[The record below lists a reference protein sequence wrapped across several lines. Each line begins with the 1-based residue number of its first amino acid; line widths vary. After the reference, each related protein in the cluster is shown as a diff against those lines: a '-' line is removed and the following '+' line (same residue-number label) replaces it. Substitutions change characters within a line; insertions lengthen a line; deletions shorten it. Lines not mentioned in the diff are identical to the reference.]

1 MILGYQR
8 LSELGLA
15 GLETAEFPLAIA
27 HRGASA
33 YAADNSERALRLAAE
48 LEAEYSEIDIQLSA
62 DGVCVLSHD
71 DDIITEAGDIL
82 RIAETDWST
91 LSSTV
96 TAGGSKLLSLE
107 RAIALAQELDRGLY
121 VEIKAPAAGQRV
133 WHHLV
138 EAGFKRAIIGSFHV
152 SVIRELRDAGCRV
165 PLAIMVPQGMDAIM
179 MADTCGADVIHLC
192 WRELNSQPHL
202 AITDALISGAR
213 DRGMAIVTW
222 HEERRAVLDGLAR
235 FPILG
240 VCSDRPETVKPY
252 NRDNKRPISIV
263 CHRGANW
270 LAPENTLEA
279 ARICFG
285 QRFDY
290 VELDVRTSAD
300 GHLVVMHDETV
311 DRTTDGCGQVA
322 DMTLSELQRLDAGS
336 WFRSH
341 FTGEPVPTLREM
353 MSLADECGGRL
364 YIEPKKVDPAAL
376 LAAVQ
381 EAGMMDRCFF
391 GSVDPQTMR
400 DLRRLSPDAML
411 MARRCD
417 FGSLEAAIA
426 DSRSQIV
433 EFDTAVD
440 DIDELEDC
448 RRLGVRSMVHDRAR
462 DLASM
467 DKLVDIGPD
476 LVNLDRPDL
485 FKRAMRAKIRAT
497 NRDPDP

>member
-33 YAADNSERALRLAAE
+33 YAADNSERSLRLAAE

-82 RIAETDWST
+82 RIAEADWST

-96 TAGGSKLLSLE
+96 TVGGSKLLSFE

-133 WHHLV
+133 WRHLV

-179 MADTCGADVIHLC
+179 MADACGADIIHLC

-300 GHLVVMHDETV
+300 GHLVVMHDESV
-311 DRTTDGCGQVA
+311 DRTTDGSGQVA
-322 DMTLSELQRLDAGS
+322 DMTLAELQRPDAGS
-336 WFRSH
+336 WFGSN
-341 FTGEPVPTLREM
+341 FAGEPVPTLGAM
-353 MSLADECGGRL
+353 MALADECGGRL
-364 YIEPKKVDPAAL
+364 YIEPKQVDPAAL
-376 LAAVQ
+376 LSAVQ

-391 GSVDPQTMR
+391 GSVEPQTMR

-433 EFDTAVD
+433 EFDSAVD
-440 DIDELEDC
+440 DLDELEDC

-467 DKLVDIGPD
+467 DRLVDIGPD

-485 FKRAMRAKIRAT
+485 FKRAMRAKMRAT